1 MEDDIVVLETIPPK
15 YETRRNGL
23 HCSKLKRPHQA
34 VENLKTSSPLHQRPV
49 QMVYPAVQKTSE
61 DHRIKISVRMDSDAE
76 ERSSTS
82 DSSEMD
88 DPKDTRVS
96 KNLMGGSTGRQQRD
110 FVPESTKNEKYWVKR
125 IKNNLSA
132 KRSREKR
139 RMADIL
145 MESKVSKLA
154 QENEDLRS
162 ELANIKRLVQD
173 SLVKEPKQLVAI
185 DVRAPP
191 QGPQKEVVGAPQHP
205 VPLVLP
211 TYQNPLSKI
220 PTPPQ
225 EIVLIPQSGV
235 SQSLVPQPVVPQS
248 IVAQPGI
255 PQTGIAQS
263 GLMQPSLPRSIMVH
277 PGLPQSSMVQP
288 GLQQIRMVQ
297 QSLPQTIVAQ
307 PNLQQSGL
315 PQYSLP
321 RPCVPR
327 PDLQQSGLPYAVQSV
342 AHPTLSH
349 GSGLQVTPSSEN
361 VHPYNRPEF
370 ENHTRRIIPRVPS
383 LLGRTPVS
391 SSQGSTDQ
399 SSELS
404 SKETN
409 GVTKVRSPGVKL
421 KNPGD
426 VPLGRVSERAP
437 PLDKALTRF
446 SKPTATDLV
455 ATSPHSTSSET
466 SETSLAEINKLP
478 HKLRARFLRSLG
490 QQEEGE
496 TTNPEAKS
504 SPKEPTPSNDPIL
517 MNIKQEKDEI
527 PQDDGEMEIDC
538 VPSVPLNVQWV
549 PPKTEF
555 HSNPLKNI
563 DDELEQARKL
573 MPYPSPTMNRAEA
586 QAYVELAKAASDLV
600 GARLQLKDF
609 SAPSVR
615 QLTRQRTRDMNQI
628 EKYRD
633 KRVRNNIAAKKCR
646 DAKRLLNDYRTAR
659 SNFFEVENV
668 TLRNEV
674 EVLTK
679 DVMRL
684 RELVRNRQLT
694 Q

>member
-1 MEDDIVVLETIPPK
+1 MEDDIVILETIPPK
-15 YETRRNGL
+15 HEARRNGL
-23 HCSKLKRPHQA
+23 HCSKPKRIYQA

-61 DHRIKISVRMDSDAE
+61 DNRNKINVRMDSDAE
-76 ERSSTS
+76 ERASTS

-88 DPKDTRVS
+88 DSKDTCVS
-96 KNLMGGSTGRQQRD
+96 KNLMGGATGRRQRD
-110 FVPESTKNEKYWVKR
+110 FVPESTKDEKYWVKR

-191 QGPQKEVVGAPQHP
+191 QGPQKEVVGASQHP
-205 VPLVLP
+205 VPLVIP

-225 EIVLIPQSGV
+225 EIVLLPQSGV
-235 SQSLVPQPVVPQS
+235 SQSLVPQQVVPQS

-255 PQTGIAQS
+255 PQTSIAHS
-263 GLMQPSLPRSIMVH
+263 GLMQPTLPQSIMVH

-288 GLQQIRMVQ
+288 ALQQIRMVQ
-297 QSLPQTIVAQ
+297 QTLPQTIVAQ
-307 PNLQQSGL
+307 PNLLQSGL
-315 PQYSLP
+315 PQPRLP
-321 RPCVPR
+321 LPCVPR

-342 AHPTLSH
+342 ARATLSQ

-361 VHPYNRPEF
+361 VHPFNRPEF
-370 ENHTRRIIPRVPS
+370 ENPTRRIIPRVPS
-383 LLGRTPVS
+383 LLGSTPVS
-391 SSQGSTDQ
+391 SSQGSTNQ
-399 SSELS
+399 PSEL

-409 GVTKVRSPGVKL
+409 GVTKARSPEE
-421 KNPGD
+421 NMRPGD
-426 VPLGRVSERAP
+426 FPLDRVSERAP
-437 PLDKALTRF
+437 PIDKAPTRF
-446 SKPTATDLV
+446 PKPTATNPV
-455 ATSPHSTSSET
+455 ATSPQSTSSET

-478 HKLRARFLRSLG
+478 HKLRARFLRSLV

-504 SPKEPTPSNDPIL
+504 PPKEPTTSYDPIL
-517 MNIKQEKDEI
+517 MNIKQEKDDEI
-527 PQDDGEMEIDC
+527 PQDNHEMEIDC

-600 GARLQLKDF
+600 GARLQSKDF
-609 SAPSVR
+609 SAPSIR
-615 QLTRQRTRDMNQI
+615 QLTRQRTREMNQI

-659 SNFFEVENV
+659 SNFFEVENA

-674 EVLTK
+674 AVLTK

-684 RELVRNRQLT
+684 RELARKRQLT
-694 Q
+694 K